1 MRKLK
6 KAKAA
11 CVVLVTASG
20 LQCVHAQEYP
30 TKPIRLIVPFA
41 AGGNLDVVT
50 RPLAQVLTQTL
61 GQQVLVDNRAGASGI
76 VGTQAV
82 AKAAPDGYTLLMSA
96 TILVTTPTIMANVPS
111 YDPIRDF
118 KGISTVAIIPQILVV
133 HPSLPAQNVKELIA
147 LAKAQPGKLNYAS
160 GGTGSSSHLATE
172 LFARQAGI
180 SIARISYKSSAPA
193 LTDLIGGTVSLM
205 FDNISTSIGQINAGR
220 VRVLAV
226 TTANRSPLLP
236 NVPTA
241 AESLPGYVAAQFNG
255 MFAPAK
261 LPREIIMRLHSEIRK
276 FVEMPDMKKLYADQ
290 GVTLVSSTSPEQFD
304 DFVKVEYARWTKVIQ
319 EAGIKDE

>member
-1 MRKLK
+1 MRKLAG
-6 KAKAA
+6 AKAA
-11 CVVLVTASG
+11 CVALVMASG
-20 LQCVHAQEYP
+20 APCAHAQDYP
-30 TKPIRLIVPFA
+30 NKPIRLIVPFA

-261 LPREIIMRLHSEIRK
+261 MPREIIARLHSEIRK
-276 FVEMPDMKKLYADQ
+276 FVEMPDMKKLYGDQ
-290 GVTLVSSTSPEQFD
+290 GVTLVSSPSPEQFD
-304 DFVKVEYARWTKVIQ
+304 DFVKAEYARWTRVIQ